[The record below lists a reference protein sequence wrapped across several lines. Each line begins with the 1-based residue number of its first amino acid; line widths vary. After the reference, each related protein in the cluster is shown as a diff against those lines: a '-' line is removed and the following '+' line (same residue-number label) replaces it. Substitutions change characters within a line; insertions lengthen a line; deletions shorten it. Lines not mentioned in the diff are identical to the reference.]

1 MDVGIAQFW
10 GGIAVV
16 ALTSIVNII
25 LTLYNASMTSKD
37 IKENIKANT
46 DSLERELKTKVNV
59 EVLSKNRQE
68 WVNILRVKTSDL
80 ESNCFFLIDL
90 FIEMTLINKEYNHKK
105 ELLLIYNNIMS
116 NLFFLELLLSPKI
129 TEEQSDTNNVD
140 TDLREKSNK
149 LMNDLDSL
157 FIEIRTSTL
166 KDLILGYEQYLF
178 NQIEN
183 NKLEQLRESLEDKI
197 YKVHTTTKEL
207 VAIEWQRIRKIE

>member
-1 MDVGIAQFW
+1 
-10 GGIAVV
+10 
-16 ALTSIVNII
+16 
-25 LTLYNASMTSKD
+25 
-37 IKENIKANT
+37 
-46 DSLERELKTKVNV
+46 
-59 EVLSKNRQE
+59 
-68 WVNILRVKTSDL
+68 
-80 ESNCFFLIDL
+80 
-90 FIEMTLINKEYNHKK
+90 MTLINKEYNRNE

-116 NLFFLELLLSPKI
+116 NLVFLELLLSQKI

-140 TDLREKSNK
+140 TDSREKSNK

-166 KDLILGYEQYLF
+166 KDLIIGYEKDLF

-183 NKLEQLRESLEDKI
+183 KKLEQLRESLEDKI

>member
-25 LTLYNASMTSKD
+25 LTLYKASKTSEDLK
-37 IKENIKANT
+37 
-46 DSLERELKTKVNV
+46 RELKTKVGV

-90 FIEMTLINKEYNHKK
+90 FIQMTLINKEYNRNE

-116 NLFFLELLLSPKI
+116 NLFFLELLLSPKK

-149 LMNDLDSL
+149 LMNNLDSL

-166 KDLILGYEQYLF
+166 KDLILGYEKDSF
-178 NQIEN
+178 DQIEN
-183 NKLEQLRESLEDKI
+183 EKLKQLRESLEDKI

-207 VAIEWQRIRKIE
+207 VAIEWQRISKIE

>member
-25 LTLYNASMTSKD
+25 LTLYKASKTSEDLK
-37 IKENIKANT
+37 K
-46 DSLERELKTKVNV
+46 ELKTKVGV

-80 ESNCFFLIDL
+80 ESNCFFLMDS
-90 FIEMTLINKEYNHKK
+90 FIEMTLINKEYNRNE

-116 NLFFLELLLSPKI
+116 NLVFLELLLSPKI

-149 LMNDLDSL
+149 LMNNLDSL

-166 KDLILGYEQYLF
+166 KDLIIGYEKYLF

-207 VAIEWQRIRKIE
+207 VAIEWQRISKIE

>member
-25 LTLYNASMTSKD
+25 LTLYKASKTSEDLK
-37 IKENIKANT
+37 K
-46 DSLERELKTKVNV
+46 ELKTKVGV

-80 ESNCFFLIDL
+80 ESNCFFLMDS
-90 FIEMTLINKEYNHKK
+90 FIEMTLINKEYNRNE

-116 NLFFLELLLSPKI
+116 NLVFLELLLSPKI

-149 LMNDLDSL
+149 LMNNLDSL

-166 KDLILGYEQYLF
+166 KDLIIGYEKYLF

-183 NKLEQLRESLEDKI
+183 NKLEQLRKSLEDKI

-207 VAIEWQRIRKIE
+207 VAIEWQRISKIE

>member
-16 ALTSIVNII
+16 ALTSIVSII
-25 LTLYNASMTSKD
+25 LTLYKASKTSEDLK
-37 IKENIKANT
+37 K
-46 DSLERELKTKVNV
+46 ELKTKVGV

-90 FIEMTLINKEYNHKK
+90 FIQMTLINKEYNRNE

-116 NLFFLELLLSPKI
+116 NLVFLELLLSPKI

>member
-16 ALTSIVNII
+16 ALTSVVNII
-25 LTLYNASMTSKD
+25 ITLYKASKTSEDLK
-37 IKENIKANT
+37 K
-46 DSLERELKTKVNV
+46 ELKTKVGV

-90 FIEMTLINKEYNHKK
+90 FIEMTLINKEYNRNE

-116 NLFFLELLLSPKI
+116 NLVFLELLLSPKI

-166 KDLILGYEQYLF
+166 KDLILGYEKDLF

-207 VAIEWQRIRKIE
+207 VAIEWQRISKIE

>member
-25 LTLYNASMTSKD
+25 LTLYKASKTSEDLK
-37 IKENIKANT
+37 K
-46 DSLERELKTKVNV
+46 ELKTKVGV

-90 FIEMTLINKEYNHKK
+90 FIEMTLINKEYNRNE

-116 NLFFLELLLSPKI
+116 NLVFLELLLSPKI

-166 KDLILGYEQYLF
+166 KDLILGYEKDLF

-207 VAIEWQRIRKIE
+207 VAIEWQRISKIE